1 MYAFSKKKNYKNPF
15 ELQCCRTIIWTTF
28 FFTRVVLEV
37 LALDPILSSLFFL
50 NLHVEQ
56 ESIRKSSPLVYLSFD
71 TLGINYRLIM
81 RPSIYLI

>member
-1 MYAFSKKKNYKNPF
+1 MHFQKKVKLQKSF
-15 ELQCCRTIIWTTF
+15 KLQCCRTITWTTLF
-28 FFTRVVLEV
+28 SIRVVLEV

-71 TLGINYRLIM
+71 TLGINYKLIM
-81 RPSIYLI
+81 MSSIYSI